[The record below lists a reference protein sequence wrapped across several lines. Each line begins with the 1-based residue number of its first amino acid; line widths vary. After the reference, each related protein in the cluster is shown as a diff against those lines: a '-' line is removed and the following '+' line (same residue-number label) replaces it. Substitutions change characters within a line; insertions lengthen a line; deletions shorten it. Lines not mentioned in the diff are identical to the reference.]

1 MLESMMLEDTAKRK
15 LILFGLLSSFSNE
28 LHSVNFFEK
37 RLDYSY
43 SRVVYLLE
51 LIQQDITELAGEKT
65 EIIHANGIH
74 YKQTVS
80 YDTYYQYLITQS
92 IPYQLLISILFYPK
106 DNLDAFCKKNYQ
118 SRTTVVRK
126 SKLLIRYLKQFNI
139 KINTSQLTLY
149 GDERV
154 IRIALYA
161 LIWMSSQ
168 GTNLPKTKERPINYE
183 GIIETI
189 SPYFPDSHSY
199 SAQKQITLMLDIIYL
214 RIQSGNG
221 LIDKVTINSYIPLN
235 KTRGEYCFKD
245 WIKDTTMLEAEIQ
258 FAGYLLIATP
268 NFFRANDD
276 RLTSLNRY
284 LKNQKNNATK
294 LLEEFTNFF
303 SEKFLVECFS
313 WEDEPILFGNVVN
326 ILFST
331 AIIEKPFPTLFHMI
345 NHSSYSKNE
354 HYYLLFTNFKIFFQ
368 KIAKRKNFSWLKNSI
383 DQLSDSLAA
392 LLVPL
397 YETFQT
403 DNIVRIALI
412 AESNYLLVQ
421 PLSQF
426 IEELHFVKLVAYE
439 YSDFSNFDFIV
450 ATSSSLIPSECNLP
464 SFVFRFSAD
473 NDAQYIRLYQ
483 AIRAVHNKK

>member
-1 MLESMMLEDTAKRK
+1 M
-15 LILFGLLSSFSNE
+15 
-28 LHSVNFFEK
+28 
-37 RLDYSY
+37 
-43 SRVVYLLE
+43 
-51 LIQQDITELAGEKT
+51 
-65 EIIHANGIH
+65 
-74 YKQTVS
+74 
-80 YDTYYQYLITQS
+80 
-92 IPYQLLISILFYPK
+92 
-106 DNLDAFCKKNYQ
+106 
-118 SRTTVVRK
+118 RK

-154 IRIALYA
+154 IRITLYA

-168 GTNLPKTKERPINYE
+168 GTNLPKAKERPINYE
-183 GIIETI
+183 RIIETI

-199 SAQKQITLMLDIIYL
+199 SAQRQITLMLDIIYL

-221 LIDKVTINSYIPLN
+221 LIDKVTIDSYIPLN
-235 KTRGEYCFKD
+235 KTLGEYCFKD
-245 WIKDTTMLEAEIQ
+245 WIKDTNMLEAEIQ

-276 RLTSLNRY
+276 RLTSLNHY

-303 SEKFLVECFS
+303 SEKFLTEVFS

-345 NHSSYSKNE
+345 NHSLYAKNE

-426 IEELHFVKLVAYE
+426 MEELHFVKLVAYE
-439 YSDFSNFDFIV
+439 YGEFSNFDFIV